1 MISEIQDNIF
11 YIVNVDWFFLSH
23 RLQLAL
29 AMKNSGYDVYILTK
43 DSGRRKEI
51 EENGLHFIDID
62 FDRSG
67 KNPLKEFLIIREILK
82 HIKKHKPSIVH
93 NVTIKPALYGS
104 IAAKIYG
111 KPNLKIVNAISGL
124 GYNFIGDR
132 QGPVQRVLKKLMNFA
147 FNKNV
152 NFIFQNPGD
161 MALYKQLG
169 YLQNNKFKLIK
180 GAGVDSVEFQFHD
193 PIEKD
198 QLQIVL
204 TARMLKDKGVIEF
217 TEAAKIL
224 KSEWNSKVLFRLIG
238 DIDTSN
244 PAGLEKSELRKL
256 ELPNYIV
263 WEGYRKDIRAVLI
276 DADIV
281 CLPSY
286 REGLPKSLIEA
297 MAIGRPI
304 VTTDVP
310 GCRECVEE
318 NYNGFLVPSQ
328 NSIELA
334 RALEVL
340 LLSSELRL
348 EMGKNSR
355 KKMLKELSLDK
366 VISDTV
372 AFYKEAQ

>member
-67 KNPLKEFLIIREILK
+67 KNPLKEFLIIREFLK

-152 NFIFQNPGD
+152 NFIFQNPDD

>member
-152 NFIFQNPGD
+152 NFIFQNPDD